1 MSTTS
6 EISES
11 TSALVDAGRDHSRT
25 NETRRVY
32 ACHCAQWTAWAEAHG
47 VDPFPAAPEDIA
59 AYLWERTESGISI
72 STLRLARATISAVHR
87 DAGRPDPTAGEGVK
101 RVLSE
106 ASRMAARRHRRTA
119 ALTRD
124 CLAQIQTT
132 AAIPR
137 IGPTGRRET
146 VGQAEMRGKV
156 DVALI
161 LVMRDGMLRRSEA
174 AAVTWADIEC
184 SEDGSGRLTVGKSKT
199 GPSGQRAQYL
209 GRATVA
215 ALNNIKPADPH
226 FAGLVFDLSANQI
239 SRRIKATA
247 AAAGLD
253 GEFSGDSPRVGM
265 ALDLAVAGC
274 EMSTIV
280 TAGPAVAQ
288 YYGAT
293 SCPK

>member
-6 EISES
+6 ETSES

-32 ACHCAQWTAWAEAHG
+32 ACHWAQWTAWAEAHG

-59 AYLWERTESGISI
+59 AYLWERAESGISI

-87 DAGRPDPTAGEGVK
+87 DAGRPDPTAGEVV
-101 RVLSE
+101 RQVLSE
-106 ASRMAARRHRRTA
+106 ASRVASRRHRQTA

-124 CLAQIQTT
+124 CLAAIETT
-132 AAIPR
+132 ASIPR
-137 IGPTGRRET
+137 ISPTGRRET

-161 LVMRDGMLRRSEA
+161 SVMRDGMLRRSEA
-174 AAVTWADIEC
+174 AVVTWADIER
-184 SEDGSGRLTVGKSKT
+184 SEDGSGRLTVGKSNA

-215 ALNNIKPADPH
+215 ALYDIRPADPRSTD
-226 FAGLVFDLSANQI
+226 LVFDLSANQI
-239 SRRIKATA
+239 SRRIKAAA

-274 EMSTIV
+274 KL
-280 TAGPAVAQ
+280 PALMNA
-288 YYGAT
+288 AT
-293 SCPK
+293 SREVARYYRAAAQ